1 MNFFFISIRQ
11 LVYNYYTLIWL
22 IFVSKGDKPLI
33 GFIGLGNMGN
43 HMARNLVSK
52 GYPVLVYDVNT
63 AAVDGL
69 KQAGKYFPDT
79 CSSCIRVDHLINIFC
94 FPLD

>member
-1 MNFFFISIRQ
+1 
-11 LVYNYYTLIWL
+11 
-22 IFVSKGDKPLI
+22 
-33 GFIGLGNMGN
+33 MGN

-69 KQAGKYFPDT
+69 KQAGKY
-79 CSSCIRVDHLINIFC
+79 SSNTFSFCIRVDHLINIF
-94 FPLD
+94 FLFYLGLSVLTESVSRKKRFEIVFIIQFE

>member
-1 MNFFFISIRQ
+1 MFKHTECPFLFNRILIKIYVVTLLHLLIVFIC
-11 LVYNYYTLIWL
+11 ND
-22 IFVSKGDKPLI
+22 KDGKPLI

-63 AAVDGL
+63 AAVEGL
-69 KQAGKYFPDT
+69 KEAG
-79 CSSCIRVDHLINIFC
+79 N
-94 FPLD
+94 

>member
-1 MNFFFISIRQ
+1 MFFHHL
-11 LVYNYYTLIWL
+11 LVYYNIIWL
-22 IFVSKGDKPLI
+22 IFVSKGGKPLI

-69 KQAGKYFPDT
+69 KQAGKYSSDN
-79 CSSCIRVDHLINIFC
+79 CSRPPYKYFLFSLGLSV
-94 FPLD
+94 